1 MNLHQIY
8 SIERDI
14 YLREL
19 KDQVIC
25 GQRVADSESYSE
37 FMNEWQRSV
46 DCNVDCH
53 LQALGDEHRDFRV
66 FDNVSTFTKYKLAL
80 LDDFVIKKEEALA
93 ELDCAIFYLDNNLS
107 TFRTAGSP
115 QLLDELKRKGLRHG
129 TQFTVENVGCFVAN
143 LCYDKPGE
151 SLCRVGEENYLEIFA
166 DYACFARFEEESIR
180 NFKGCNVIFAP
191 KSKYTVF
198 LKKQLIFFLDSNDMT
213 LKVSYPFMETRHKLL
228 WSTMYTSDDLII
240 VLGKDGD
247 VVFTNRNFEVEFNK
261 HANQGLFDNIRT
273 FMPELTFALK
283 YLEGREVLG
292 REILLVSADSMSY
305 FYSIHFELIN
315 IDGKSAGIKC
325 TLVRAD
331 KKKAVSSKVSGQALR
346 YSFDSI
352 VGNSDCMKTLKA
364 LGRDIALAG
373 SNVLITGESGTGK
386 ELFAQSIH
394 AASKKSSG
402 PFVPVNCAAIPN
414 ELMSSELFGY
424 ENGAFT
430 GAQKGGYAGKFEQ
443 ANNGTIFLDEIAELP
458 LSMQGA
464 LLRIL
469 EDGVVSRLGG
479 SRYIPLDVRIVA
491 ATNKDL
497 WQCVQN
503 GSFRADLY
511 FRLNI
516 AKIVIPPLRDRLD
529 DIPALIEHI
538 IGRLT
543 AKGVCSTV
551 SFTPETM
558 ALLCGYS
565 WPGNVRELRN
575 IVERCAIYAK
585 QPLISPASI
594 PADVYNLL
602 TESGHDSKTPQQS
615 PSGKIVLS
623 GSYRELEGQ
632 KLRELMIK
640 YNGNKTKVANELS
653 ISRGTLYKRL
663 EEYGLI

>member
-8 SIERDI
+8 SPERDI

-19 KDQVIC
+19 KERVIC
-25 GQRVADSESYSE
+25 GQPVADSEGYSD
-37 FMNEWQRSV
+37 FVSEWQRSV
-46 DCNVDCH
+46 EHNVDCR
-53 LQALGDEHRDFRV
+53 LPALGDEHRDFRV
-66 FDNVSTFTKYKLAL
+66 FENVSAFTKFKLAL
-80 LDDFVIKKEEALA
+80 LDDFVIKKEDALA

-115 QLLDELKRKGLRHG
+115 QLLEELKRKGLRHG

-143 LCYDKPGE
+143 LCWNKPGE

-166 DYACFARFEEESIR
+166 DYACFARYEEEDIR
-180 NFKGCNVIFAP
+180 NFRGSNLIFAP

-213 LKVSYPFMETRHKLL
+213 MRVSYPFMETRHKLL
-228 WSTMYTSDDLII
+228 WSMMYTAGDI
-240 VLGKDGD
+240 VIVMDKDGD
-247 VVFTNRNFEVEFNK
+247 VVFTNRNFETEFNK
-261 HANQGLFDNIRT
+261 RANRGLFENIRT

-283 YLEGREVLG
+283 YSEGREVLG
-292 REILLVSADSMSY
+292 REILLANANGMSY
-305 FYSIHFELIN
+305 FYSIHFELVN
-315 IDGKSAGIKC
+315 IDNRASGIKC
-325 TLVRAD
+325 TLVRAG
-331 KKKAVSSKVSGQALR
+331 KKKAPAGKAAGQTLR

-352 VGNSDCMKTLKA
+352 IGDSDCMKKLKE
-364 LGRDIALAG
+364 LGRDVAQAG

-394 AASKKSSG
+394 AASKKSDG
-402 PFVPVNCAAIPN
+402 PFVPVNCAAIPS
-414 ELMSSELFGY
+414 ELMNSELFGY

-503 GSFRADLY
+503 GNFRADLY

-516 AKIVIPPLRDRLD
+516 AKIVIPPLRDRTD
-529 DIPALIEHI
+529 DIPALVEHMVS
-538 IGRLT
+538 RLA
-543 AKGVCSTV
+543 AKGVCRPV
-551 SFTPETM
+551 SFTDETT
-558 ALLCGYS
+558 ALLCGYD

-575 IVERCAIYAK
+575 IVERCAVYAK

-594 PADVYNLL
+594 PTDVYDLL
-602 TESGHDSKTPQQS
+602 TGAGQRSEEPQ
-615 PSGKIVLS
+615 PAAANGLLA
-623 GSYRELEGQ
+623 GSYRDLEGQ
-632 KLRELMIK
+632 KLRELMMK